1 MKDLHNLY
9 KRIRK
14 VEWKVIDTIFREMW
28 NYKYVPSDLISKRAN
43 LSEAETLKT
52 LKSLS
57 AMGVVENRV
66 VSYFG
71 SSLTFQG
78 ITLFSLRRLVEK
90 GKLDMLGK
98 KMGEGKESVVYN
110 CYSERYGECVLKFHK
125 LGVSFKRIRDKRDYG
140 DLHLSVL
147 TVRSAKR
154 EHQALRRLFGV
165 AKVPEPFGWEGN
177 AILME
182 LIDGRELY
190 KLRLENPDEVLDEI
204 IEEVRKMFTVGVV
217 HGDLSQYNI
226 LVSEDI
232 YIIDFPQ
239 WVKVGDT
246 DENMRSYTN
255 MDTSDINTDT
265 ESWRELLERD
275 VRNILKYFHKVYG
288 IEKDINSVVNYILAE

>member
-14 VEWKVIDTIFREMW
+14 VEWRIINTIFREMW
-28 NYKYVPSDLISKRAN
+28 NYKYVPSDLISKRVK
-43 LSEAETLKT
+43 LSEADTLKT
-52 LKSLS
+52 LKSLG

-125 LGVSFKRIRDKRDYG
+125 LGVSFRKIREKRDYG

-147 TVRSAKR
+147 TVRSAGR
-154 EHQALRRLFGV
+154 EYKALKRLFGV

-190 KLRLENPDEVLDEI
+190 KIKLENPSEVLDTI
-204 IEEVRKMFTVGVV
+204 IEEMKRMFIAGVV

-226 LVSEDI
+226 LVAEDI

-239 WVKVGDT
+239 WVEVGGEGEGIRKSDFNVDT
-246 DENMRSYTN
+246 NTNEN
-255 MDTSDINTDT
+255 
-265 ESWRELLERD
+265 WRELLERD
-275 VRNILKYFHKVYG
+275 VRNILKYFQKVYG